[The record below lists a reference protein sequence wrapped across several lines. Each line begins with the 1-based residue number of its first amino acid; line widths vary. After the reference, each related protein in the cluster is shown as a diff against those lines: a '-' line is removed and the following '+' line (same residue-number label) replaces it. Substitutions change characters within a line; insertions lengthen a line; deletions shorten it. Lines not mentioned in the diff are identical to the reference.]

1 MSRRSEKAEDAQAAP
16 AGSTAEATA
25 GDLPERSPRDRVLA
39 SLESSGD
46 GGDAPPASAAGESE
60 RIETPAPPLDTTAAT
75 PDRSGSGGSLI
86 ERRPEVLV
94 AGAFAAGLALAI
106 ALRFMARG

>member
-1 MSRRSEKAEDAQAAP
+1 MSKRDANADETRVAAPEDA
-16 AGSTAEATA
+16 GSAEVSA
-25 GDLPERSPRDRVLA
+25 LSQRDRVLA
-39 SLESSGD
+39 SREQA
-46 GGDAPPASAAGESE
+46 GDAAGPESTSAGAPEP
-60 RIETPAPPLDTTAAT
+60 IETPAPPLDAAAAT
-75 PDRSGSGGSLI
+75 PDRSSSGASLI